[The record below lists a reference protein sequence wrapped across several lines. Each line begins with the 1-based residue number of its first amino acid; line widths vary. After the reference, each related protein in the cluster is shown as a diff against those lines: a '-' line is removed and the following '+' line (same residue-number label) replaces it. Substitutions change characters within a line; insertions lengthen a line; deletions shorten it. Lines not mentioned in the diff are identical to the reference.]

1 MVIVIF
7 WWQVSRYPVLLG
19 SIAEKRMSDEIC
31 LVLTTCPDEKSAE
44 RLAEVLVEQRL
55 AACVSAGS
63 PAVSTYPWQ
72 GKVEREREIP
82 LTIKT
87 ARSRVSALTETLVAH
102 HPYEVPEVLVL
113 PVIDGLDAYVDWIR
127 DWLQ

>member
-1 MVIVIF
+1 
-7 WWQVSRYPVLLG
+7 
-19 SIAEKRMSDEIC
+19 MSDDIC
-31 LVLTTCPDEKSAE
+31 IVLTTCPDEKSAE

-72 GKVEREREIP
+72 GRIEREREIP

-87 ARSRVSALTETLVAH
+87 ARSRVPVLTETLVAN
-102 HPYEVPEVLVL
+102 HPYDVPEVLVL
-113 PVIDGLDAYVDWIR
+113 PVVDGLDGYTQWIR
-127 DWLQ
+127 DWLK

>member
-1 MVIVIF
+1 MA
-7 WWQVSRYPVLLG
+7 G
-19 SIAEKRMSDEIC
+19 SNTEVRMSDEIC

-72 GKVEREREIP
+72 GRIEREREIP

-87 ARSRVSALTETLVAH
+87 ARSRVPVLTETLVAH

-113 PVIDGLDAYVDWIR
+113 PVVGGLDAYMQWIR

>member
-1 MVIVIF
+1 
-7 WWQVSRYPVLLG
+7 
-19 SIAEKRMSDEIC
+19 MSDDIC
-31 LVLTTCPDEKSAE
+31 LVLTTCPDENSAE

-72 GKVEREREIP
+72 GRIEREREIP

-87 ARSRVSALTETLVAH
+87 ARSRVSVLTETLVAH
-102 HPYEVPEVLVL
+102 HPYDVPEVLVL
-113 PVIDGLDAYVDWIR
+113 PVIDGLDDYTQWIR
-127 DWLQ
+127 DWLR